1 MVKKIRRGVVIS
13 PTDFDIN
20 WLDYFGDNLKTL
32 GIHSGGGEAHNVF
45 EKLGYYAGDEFR
57 NKCRYRNI
65 DFEYELHAPHQLFD
79 YSLFD
84 SHPEY
89 FYQNSRVQERKKDG
103 NWCVSSPA
111 LPMVAKNACD
121 IAKRLPASTN
131 RYFYWGV
138 DKGGDDWCHCSKCA
152 PLNHADQ
159 CLITSNAI
167 IKELRKTDPAA
178 EFGALFYLSTMQ
190 KPTVIAPEDG
200 VIAEFAPFRR
210 CYLHTLDD
218 PNCAEN
224 RRYYQCFK
232 ELLAIF
238 GPERMHVLEYHID
251 SSYASFG
258 TGKHRRCPC
267 QDLDLMKRDIAV
279 YARHGIKSFT
289 SFAVDVNKEYLDLY
303 GDKDIENYLEA
314 IKEIQ

>member
-1 MVKKIRRGVVIS
+1 MAKTRRGVVLS
-13 PTDFDIN
+13 PSDFDIN
-20 WLDYFGDNLKTL
+20 WFDYFGDNLNTL
-32 GIHSGGGEAHNVF
+32 GIHSGGGAAHDIF
-45 EKLGYYAGDEFR
+45 EKLGHYGTEEFR
-57 NKCRYRNI
+57 RECAGRGI
-65 DFEYELHAPHQLFD
+65 DLEYELHAPHQLID
-79 YSLFD
+79 YSSFG

-89 FYQNSRVQERKKDG
+89 FYQNSRTQERQNDG

-111 LPMVAKNACD
+111 LQMVAKNACG
-121 IAKRLPASTN
+121 IAEKLPASTG

-152 PLNHADQ
+152 PLSSADQ
-159 CLITSNAI
+159 CLMTANAI
-167 IKELRKTDPAA
+167 VKEMRKSDPEAV
-178 EFGALFYLSTMQ
+178 FGSLFYLATMEAPY
-190 KPTVIAPEDG
+190 KVAPEDG

-210 CYLHTLDD
+210 CYLHALDD
-218 PNCAEN
+218 PDCATN
-224 RRYYQCFK
+224 RRFYKCFK

-238 GPERMHVLEYHID
+238 GPGRMHVLEYHID

-267 QDLDLMKRDIAV
+267 RDANLMKRDIAV

-289 SFAVDVNKEYLDLY
+289 SFAVDINKEYLDLY
-303 GDKDIENYLEA
+303 GDTDINNYLEA